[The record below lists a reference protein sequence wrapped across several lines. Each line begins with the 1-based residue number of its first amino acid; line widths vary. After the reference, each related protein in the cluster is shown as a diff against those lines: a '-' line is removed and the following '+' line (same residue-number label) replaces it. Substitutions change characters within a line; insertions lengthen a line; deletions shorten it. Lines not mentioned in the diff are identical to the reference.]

1 LYTRE
6 RKWPKFH
13 TKLWHRG
20 LTSPQK
26 GRKSALILS
35 SLGVNFM
42 HRCTVAALTLAAA
55 LAGCSSGGNGVSTA
69 SVLGNAPT
77 PPAAGGTAVP
87 QAGGPVAPAV
97 APSTPTDRAFQVG
110 TVSARAVKCGYNFD
124 APRLKSTYLA
134 HEASLGAS
142 SDQIGQAEKI
152 YTVAYS
158 GVMKAAAEDPNY
170 CSDKKTQTIKAD
182 LARLL
187 AGNFEPPP
195 KKVVAKQDGM
205 FDGWF
210 DGSGADAGPK
220 FGSDDW
226 WASQNAKTGN

>member
-1 LYTRE
+1 LR
-6 RKWPKFH
+6 R
-13 TKLWHRG
+13 RA

-42 HRCTVAALTLAAA
+42 HRCTVAALMLAVA

-69 SVLGNAPT
+69 SILGAAPT
-77 PPAAGGTAVP
+77 PPAAGGTPDA
-87 QAGGPVAPAV
+87 QAAGAAAAPVA

-124 APRLKSTYLA
+124 APKLKSTYLA
-134 HEASLGAS
+134 HETGLGAS
-142 SDQIGQAEKI
+142 GEQIAQVEKV
-152 YTVAYS
+152 YTVAYN

-170 CSDKKTQTIKAD
+170 CSDRKTQTIKAD
-182 LARLL
+182 LGRLL
-187 AGNFEPPP
+187 AGDFEPPP

-210 DGSGADAGPK
+210 DSSGEDKGPK
-220 FGSDDW
+220 FGSGDW
-226 WASQNAKTGN
+226 WESQKEKAGN